1 MNFPFLNRGVLQPI
15 KTRMNKIIFFSIE
28 RKEVVLGLAIG
39 LFVMGLWSFFHLPV
53 DAVPDLSNVQVQ
65 INTYVPAY
73 APEEVE
79 KLITF
84 PIEIEMGGIPGLETI
99 RSLSKFGLSQVT
111 LIFKDGT
118 DLYRS
123 RQLVGERLLTATA
136 KLPPNITPTMA
147 PITTG
152 LGEIFHYILKY
163 KDGAQDKPS
172 SELLRLIELR
182 LLQEYTVRPM
192 LRRVPGVADVN
203 TSGGYQKLILVE
215 PDPNRLTNIGITIGE
230 LGHLVGQN
238 TEIAG
243 GGVIDKA
250 GEQLTVRS
258 LGRVNTLEEIALIPI
273 KYAAGT
279 QPVLVK
285 DVAQVEVGGNIRVGA
300 ATYNGSETV
309 LGTVMMLVGENS
321 RAVSQRVA
329 KQLELIQQRIPSCFE
344 IIPVYNRAD
353 VVNATIKT
361 VTHNLAEG
369 ALLVTAIIFVLLGN
383 WRSSLLIASAIPLSF
398 LFAVTIMYWLGL
410 SGNLMSL
417 GAIDFGLIVD
427 GAVVITENALRRLSL
442 KEALLSRPISLEEK
456 KKELY
461 DSTLQVVNSVFF
473 GILIITVVYIPVL
486 TLSGIEGKTF
496 SPMAITVMLV
506 LSGSL
511 LLSLTYV
518 PAAAVN
524 VLKAPRELKES
535 FVIRFLKKGY
545 LSVLNWTLGY
555 GRWIILPA
563 ALILIGCSF
572 WAFSRL
578 GSEFI
583 PRLDEGSLAA
593 MIYRAWSS
601 DLPSSVAME
610 IKTEKM
616 LLEKFPEIRCVFSR
630 IGTSEIATD
639 PMPPNE
645 NDIYLMLKPKEQWRK
660 QQGKPI
666 SKERLVELISEEI
679 AYRVPGQKALFSQ
692 PIETRFNEML
702 EGVRTDLSIKWFGE
716 DYDILTE
723 LAKQTEGLVKNI
735 PGTLETQIQAEGN
748 APSLEFVPDR
758 QKMIK
763 FDIEASELNSAIYS
777 AMAGNPVGL
786 MIDGEKR
793 YPITV
798 RLPEH
803 LRENPG
809 EIMNLPIRSMTGG
822 IMPLSSICRY
832 HIYNRPRAIFRENGI
847 RYRAVMVSFA
857 KKDIEG
863 YVEEIR
869 KTIEKHV
876 HPPRGYFVEYAGQY
890 QNLIK
895 ARSRL
900 LFIVPS
906 CLSLIFLLTLMAL
919 KNLKQSLLVI
929 SSVPF
934 AATGGIL
941 SLYFLKMPF
950 SISAAIGMIAL
961 SGISVLASLILVSF
975 INHLREEGYSL
986 REAIERGCDLRFRPI
1001 ITTATVASLGFIPM
1015 ALSRGAGAEVQ
1026 KPLAIVVIG
1035 GIGTSTFLTLLLLP
1049 LLYFYMEQGKKE
1061 KKETLPAWKEQ
1072 EFLER
1077 K

>member
-1 MNFPFLNRGVLQPI
+1 MI
-15 KTRMNKIIFFSIE
+15 NKIVFLSIE
-28 RKEVVLGLAIG
+28 RKEVVLGLAIVLFILG
-39 LFVMGLWSFFHLPV
+39 LLSFFHLPV

-118 DLYRS
+118 NLYRS
-123 RQLVGERLLTATA
+123 RQLVGERLLTASA
-136 KLPPNITPTMA
+136 KIPPNITPTMA

-163 KDGAQDKPS
+163 RDGTQEKPS
-172 SELLRLIELR
+172 SELLQLIELR
-182 LLQEYTVRPM
+182 LLQEYTIRPM

-215 PDPNRLTNIGITIGE
+215 PDPNRLTNVGITIGE
-230 LGHLVGQN
+230 LGHIVGQN

-273 KYAAGT
+273 KYAGGS

-285 DVAQVEVGGNIRVGA
+285 DVAKVDVGGNIRVGA

-329 KQLELIQQRIPSCFE
+329 KELELIQQRIPSAFE

-361 VTHNLAEG
+361 VTHNLLEG
-369 ALLVTAIIFVLLGN
+369 ALLVIAIIFVLLGN
-383 WRSSLLIASAIPLSF
+383 WRSSLLIASVIPMAF
-398 LFAVTIMYWLGL
+398 LFAIIIMFWLGL

-427 GAVVITENALRRLSL
+427 GAVVVIENALRRLSL
-442 KEALLSRPISLEEK
+442 KEALLSRPLSLEEK

-461 DSTLQVVNSVFF
+461 DSTLQVINSVFF
-473 GILIITVVYIPVL
+473 GILIITVVYIPIL

-535 FVIRFLKKGY
+535 FVVHCLKKVY
-545 LSVLNWTLGY
+545 LKVLKWTLGY
-555 GRWIILPA
+555 GRWIVLPA
-563 ALILIGCSF
+563 ALLLIVASL
-572 WAFSRL
+572 WAFKRL

-583 PRLDEGSLAA
+583 PRLDEGSIAA
-593 MIYRAWSS
+593 MIYRAWST

-610 IKTEKM
+610 EKTEKV
-616 LLEKFPEIRCVFSR
+616 LLENFPEINCIFSR
-630 IGTSEIATD
+630 VGTSEIATD

-645 NDIYLMLKPKEQWRK
+645 NDIYLMLKPKETWRK
-660 QQGKPI
+660 DKGKPI
-666 SKERLVELISEEI
+666 SKEKLVDLISKEI
-679 AYRVPGQKALFSQ
+679 AYRVPGQKVLFSQ

-716 DYDILTE
+716 DYDILTS
-723 LAKQTEGLVKNI
+723 LAKQTEAIVKGI
-735 PGTLETQIQAEGN
+735 AGTLETQIQAEGD

-758 QKMIK
+758 QKMIQ
-763 FDIEASELNSAIYS
+763 FNIEASEVNSAIFS
-777 AMAGNPVGL
+777 SMAGNPVGL

-793 YPITV
+793 YPITI
-798 RLPEH
+798 RLPEQF
-803 LRENPG
+803 RENPDV
-809 EIMNLPIRSMTGG
+809 ILNLPIKSIMGG
-822 IMPLSSICRY
+822 LMPLSSICQY
-832 HIYNRPRAIFRENGI
+832 HIYKRPRAIFRENGT
-847 RYRAVMVSFA
+847 RYRAVMVSFNR
-857 KKDIEG
+857 KDIEG
-863 YVEEIR
+863 YVNEIR
-869 KTIEKHV
+869 QKVEKQIHS
-876 HPPRGYFVEYAGQY
+876 PKGYYVEYTGQY
-890 QNLIK
+890 QNLVK
-895 ARSRL
+895 ARNRL

-906 CLSLIFLLTLMAL
+906 CLFLIFLLTYIAL
-919 KNLKQSLLVI
+919 KNLGQSLLVI

-941 SLYFLKMPF
+941 SLFLLRMPF
-950 SISAAIGMIAL
+950 SISAAIGLIAL

-975 INHLREEGYSL
+975 INHLVQEGYSL

-1001 ITTATVASLGFIPM
+1001 LTTASVASLGFIPM
-1015 ALSRGAGAEVQ
+1015 ALSQGAGAEVQ
-1026 KPLAIVVIG
+1026 RPLAIVVIG

-1049 LLYFYMEQGKKE
+1049 LLYFYLEQRKE
-1061 KKETLPAWKEQ
+1061 KKRKETYTVMKER
-1072 EFLER
+1072 EFLKR